1 MEKIF
6 KINKKFL
13 DAYMHPF
20 FYKNLKKLKKINYI
34 NSLHITP
41 LLIKFLIFFTNLK
54 KNFKFLLKKLK
65 KI

>member
-1 MEKIF
+1 
-6 KINKKFL
+6 
-13 DAYMHPF
+13 MHPF

>member
-1 MEKIF
+1 
-6 KINKKFL
+6 
-13 DAYMHPF
+13 MHPF

-65 KI
+65 KTKKKLEKFV